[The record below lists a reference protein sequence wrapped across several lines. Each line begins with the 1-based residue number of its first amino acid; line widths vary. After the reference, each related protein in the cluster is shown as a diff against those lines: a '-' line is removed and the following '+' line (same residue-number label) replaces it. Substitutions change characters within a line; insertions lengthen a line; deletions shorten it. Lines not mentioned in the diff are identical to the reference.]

1 MNRFDWLKAIGF
13 AVLTEV
19 SLVAVSFN
27 EVLLWAC
34 LQNAPPDAGACERHA
49 HQSAPWVSA
58 IAGALLMYVF
68 SSLLLRG
75 LPAPTWR
82 LALLLPTLYL
92 LLDVAILSFYPIDWA
107 GNWPILAGATVPKYL
122 GAIAAF
128 RNLLRRRSIRYKMGR
143 ERQPQQALR

>member
-1 MNRFDWLKAIGF
+1 MNRFDWLKAVGF

-34 LQNAPPDAGACERHA
+34 LQTAPPDADACEQHA
-49 HQSAPWVSA
+49 HVSAPWVSA

-75 LPAPTWR
+75 LPAPTLR
-82 LALLLPTLYL
+82 LALLLPSLYL
-92 LLDVAILSFYPIDWA
+92 LLDVAILSFYPVDWA
-107 GNWPILAGATVPKYL
+107 TNWPILAGATVPKYL
-122 GAIAAF
+122 GALAAF
-128 RNLLRRRSIRYKMGR
+128 RNLLQRRSRYKMGR
-143 ERQPQQALR
+143 ERHLQQALR